1 MSQNIANTSREGGA
15 RGANLAWL
23 RTMACLL
30 TRFFIRPYHSLIL
43 IIFYNIYI
51 EMSMD
56 QVISLGSGN
65 AMETTVF
72 MFMKLTVEW
81 RTESNRL
88 IHKPLPSGINT
99 PNQVTMVLDKGACLR
114 WWAQGFGGGLRNERL
129 PRHR

>member
-1 MSQNIANTSREGGA
+1 MRMSQNIANTSQEGRA

-65 AMETTVF
+65 AMETTVV
-72 MFMKLTVEW
+72 MFMKLTVE
-81 RTESNRL
+81 
-88 IHKPLPSGINT
+88 
-99 PNQVTMVLDKGACLR
+99 
-114 WWAQGFGGGLRNERL
+114 
-129 PRHR
+129 